1 MKNFDVNLLKVLEVL
16 LQEKSVTAAACRL
29 HLSQSAV
36 SKQLAKL
43 RETFHDPLFERAPHG
58 LRPTPKALSLAPNIH
73 QILRQVE
80 QLTRPEDFDP
90 ASSRR
95 KFYIDLVET
104 AYTLTYP
111 DFIPKML
118 EQAPEVSLISR
129 TWNDD
134 SLNQLLR
141 CEIDLGIGIF
151 EWDER
156 SEMHYRT
163 IPNELNYYLLGRDYP
178 VCLMRKDHPSLQ
190 EEWNLETFLKY
201 RHIEVSI
208 GGLRRWLLEEVLALQ
223 NRHVDIAINM
233 TDFRTAIKLC
243 ENSDLLMCYPSYP
256 THELQ
261 ETSNLIVRPIPIH
274 LDAGGYVL
282 LWHRHFELD
291 LSHQWLRELIIHGVK
306 KLD

>member
-1 MKNFDVNLLKVLEVL
+1 VKNFDVNLLKVLEVL

-29 HLSQSAV
+29 HL
-36 SKQLAKL
+36 
-43 RETFHDPLFERAPHG
+43 TLFERAPHG

-95 KFYIDLVET
+95 KFHIDLVET

-261 ETSNLIVRPIPIH
+261 ETSNV
-274 LDAGGYVL
+274 
-282 LWHRHFELD
+282 
-291 LSHQWLRELIIHGVK
+291 S
-306 KLD
+306 